1 MERERRGKGKRVKG
15 GNSQSPLKA
24 IRNSYADMGVDAYY
38 LKNGKHYKN
47 PHFKYIQQLLLQNES
62 RIDYSSVLDFC
73 CGSGEVSQ
81 VLQTLGYKD
90 STGCDPYTQKAYSLK
105 MEKTCL
111 GYTFEDVI
119 KGKLEDQKYSSVI
132 CSFAMH
138 LCEPKQLYP
147 LVHQLF
153 QRTEQVVIIT
163 PHKRPALEELDGV
176 ELSFED
182 FVLTERGKRVRLRAF
197 RKSH

>member
-1 MERERRGKGKRVKG
+1 MERERRGKGKRLK
-15 GNSQSPLKA
+15 NEDQKSPLKA

-38 LKNGKHYKN
+38 LKNGEHYTN

-81 VLQTLGYKD
+81 VLYELGYEN
-90 STGCDPYTQKAYSLK
+90 SAGCDPYTQKAYSLK

-111 GYTFEDVI
+111 GYSFEDVI
-119 KGKLEDQKYSSVI
+119 KGKLQGQKYSSVI
-132 CSFAMH
+132 SSFAMH
-138 LCEPKQLYP
+138 LCDPKQLYP

-153 QRTEQVVIIT
+153 QTTEQVVIIT

-176 ELSFED
+176 VLSFED
-182 FVLTERGKRVRLRAF
+182 FVLTERGKQVRLRAF
-197 RKSH
+197 GKG